1 MKMEGIVNK
10 LIILGKTISTM
21 ESCTGGYI
29 ANNITNISGSS
40 EIFKFGAVTYSNLFK
55 IKMGVS
61 SDIIDRYSVYSM
73 DTADCMAKAIVN
85 FTDSDYGVGI
95 TGKLNREDVNNL
107 YGEDNIVFI
116 SVYDKEEDK
125 YYHKEIRVSCKER
138 FLVKEDILDEVIL
151 LIKECI
157 KKA

>member
-1 MKMEGIVNK
+1 MKMGSIVNE
-10 LIILGKTISTM
+10 LISLGKTISTM
-21 ESCTGGYI
+21 ESCTGGYV
-29 ANNITNISGSS
+29 ANNITNINGSS
-40 EIFKFGAVTYSNLFK
+40 EVFKFGAVTYSNLFK
-55 IKMGVS
+55 VKMGVS
-61 SDIIDRYSVYSM
+61 SDIIDKYSVYSM
-73 DTADCMAKAIVN
+73 NTADCMAKAIVN

-116 SVYDKEEDK
+116 SVYDKCLDK
-125 YYHKEIRVSCKER
+125 FYHKDIRVDCKER
-138 FLVKEDILDEVIL
+138 VLVKEDILDEVIL